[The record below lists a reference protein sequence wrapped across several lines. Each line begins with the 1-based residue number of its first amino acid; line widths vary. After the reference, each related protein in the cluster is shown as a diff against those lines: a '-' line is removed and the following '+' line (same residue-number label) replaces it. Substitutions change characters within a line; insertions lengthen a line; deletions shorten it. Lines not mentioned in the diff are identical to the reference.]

1 MAPAGWPDG
10 KINSA
15 AVHSFAV
22 VVAFVCG
29 GCELSVLTCDRYS
42 PSHNKGTHLRSLSS
56 AACVVLFCFM
66 IRSIPNDYQ
75 SATERY
81 RF

>member
-29 GCELSVLTCDRYS
+29 GCELSVLYMSCDR
-42 PSHNKGTHLRSLSS
+42 
-56 AACVVLFCFM
+56 
-66 IRSIPNDYQ
+66 
-75 SATERY
+75 
-81 RF
+81 

>member
-10 KINSA
+10 KSNSA

-29 GCELSVLTCDRYS
+29 GCELSVLSCDQYS
-42 PSHNKGTHLRSLSS
+42 PSHNKGTHLHSLSS
-56 AACVVLFCFM
+56 ATYVVLFLLHD
-66 IRSIPNDYQ
+66 RSIPNDYQ
-75 SATERY
+75 SASEHY